1 VWETLTNEDAT
12 YRQRKSFQYVAGGQN
27 GVQQA
32 GSTPAR
38 SIETNAQDNP
48 VRERKATMA
57 EDTNEHLGSSD
68 CSSGIVAKL
77 RYLSAVFR
85 EDGEPNV
92 VMAEAADHIEAMG
105 KEIKQIHKDYGCE
118 VRDPCGTIWEHAAKV
133 EAERD
138 KYKSAVERL
147 RVLLLEVL
155 ENDEVLKGFNADNL
169 EPEFRQRIRDGLS
182 WKIE

>member
-1 VWETLTNEDAT
+1 
-12 YRQRKSFQYVAGGQN
+12 
-27 GVQQA
+27 
-32 GSTPAR
+32 
-38 SIETNAQDNP
+38 
-48 VRERKATMA
+48 
-57 EDTNEHLGSSD
+57 
-68 CSSGIVAKL
+68 VAKL

-138 KYKSAVERL
+138 KCKSDAGRLREVVGQL
-147 RVLLLEVL
+147 RVLLLGVL
-155 ENDEVLKGFNADNL
+155 ENDTLSGGLSVLDD
-169 EPEFRQRIRDGLS
+169 EMRQRIRDGIS